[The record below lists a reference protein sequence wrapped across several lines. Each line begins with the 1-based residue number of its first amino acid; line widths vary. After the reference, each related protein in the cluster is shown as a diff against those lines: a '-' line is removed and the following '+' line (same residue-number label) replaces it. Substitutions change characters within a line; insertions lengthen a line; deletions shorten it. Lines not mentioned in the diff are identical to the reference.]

1 MEEIASATLEADRTK
16 KLRAESL
23 KNAGWS
29 NPWDIVS
36 GAVETT
42 GAALKKADV
51 LGVGAVVGAGVQGV
65 NTVVGVGADVTVQT
79 GRLLVNGAK
88 TSTRAVTGVATDIA
102 GGVVGAGRV
111 VGKNLFVKPVGKL
124 VSSTGRAMSFI
135 VNPSSGERRLRR
147 RASMDTSPAMSE
159 VTPVNAQ

>member
-1 MEEIASATLEADRTK
+1 M
-16 KLRAESL
+16 RAESL
-23 KNAGWS
+23 KSAGWS
-29 NPWDIVS
+29 NPWEMLS

-42 GAALKKADV
+42 GSALKKADV

-88 TSTRAVTGVATDIA
+88 SSTRAVTGVATDIA
-102 GGVVGAGRV
+102 GGVVGAGRA
-111 VGKNLFVKPVGKL
+111 VGKNLIVKPVGKL

-135 VNPSSGERRLRR
+135 VNPNSAEKNRNRR
-147 RASMDTSPAMSE
+147 RRSMD
-159 VTPVNAQ
+159 NASLSDFAAVDVQ